1 MGGAAAEALRGGAA
15 WARTAEGAASAG
27 CRGREPEER
36 RWKAWRGTDSG
47 RGERA
52 CAPGRQRDGADP
64 GGGAATVGHEGGQ
77 ARPGAQSGRG
87 GESAGA
93 GGPGGR
99 PGAGRG
105 GAGSVGE
112 GAPAG
117 GMRADATAHIPH
129 SGPAGVGKFVP
140 SKRQIEEMA
149 AEFRAR
155 FGMGHELRVI
165 HDEAANFLI
174 KSAAGGAVST
184 TMLNTL
190 EPPVTRA
197 MFRYAKALAAEEYAL
212 LRDEP
217 KIRWR
222 KIKSARPSMDEWVM
236 PPINYSGSITAHLNT
251 VIRHTSAM
259 AVNEH
264 AADYVRFEHAKYSH
278 LHKKAF
284 PYVMRGVSLLT
295 SAYIETADA
304 RHGAGVD
311 AGDVTAGIKLDD
323 IDRAIVG
330 AAKRVLD
337 EVHRQRR
344 QESSI
349 NVKNLTSDLDVAFGR
364 MKKPLGMG

>member
-1 MGGAAAEALRGGAA
+1 M
-15 WARTAEGAASAG
+15 
-27 CRGREPEER
+27 
-36 RWKAWRGTDSG
+36 
-47 RGERA
+47 
-52 CAPGRQRDGADP
+52 
-64 GGGAATVGHEGGQ
+64 
-77 ARPGAQSGRG
+77 
-87 GESAGA
+87 
-93 GGPGGR
+93 
-99 PGAGRG
+99 
-105 GAGSVGE
+105 GE
-112 GAPAG
+112 GAPACG
-117 GMRADATAHIPH
+117 RQADATAHIPH
-129 SGPAGVGKFVP
+129 SGPVGVGEFVP

-174 KSAAGGAVST
+174 KSAAGGVAST

-217 KIRWR
+217 KIRWS
-222 KIKSARPSMDEWVM
+222 KIRSARPSMGEWVM

-284 PYVMRGVSLLT
+284 PLVMRGVSLLT
-295 SAYIETADA
+295 SAYIESADA

-311 AGDVTAGIKLDD
+311 AGDVTAGMKLDD

-349 NVKNLTSDLDVAFGR
+349 DVKSLTSDLDGAFRR
-364 MKKPLGMG
+364 MKKPFGMD